1 MWRSIK
7 TSNFSKTFPRINST
21 NKKSNFYLNKRFIL
35 LFLSLFVNFNKL
47 PELLEADMIQIINS
61 LKSNSTVRPE
71 YLQEDDLKKNLL
83 SNGVGAFVLA
93 PLLIIILW
101 TFDFPKT
108 AIWSTLTYVLMFP
121 LYALV
126 CAYNTKLRDKLIYF
140 LIVHLYVWTAI
151 NIYPLSYPDP
161 SVKEIIIAIVAYV
174 LSNIII
180 QRFIYAVIYQVLV
193 LGFTVYVALIQ
204 PDPLFYH
211 YMAIALVALIGS
223 SNILMMLARRAI
235 LSSLEKYASYLKN
248 LLNSTGRGFVLFQ
261 WLDGWKIH
269 DFNEET
275 NNFLRAGNENFDQR
289 FFDLFDIDELEK
301 IKNLKAGAKFEKT
314 VSFSNNPDKP
324 LKHIL
329 IEVSWIQFEQK
340 SSLLAVITDVTES
353 HLRQKELASREQR
366 YRNLYHKNRA
376 GVFTLD
382 RDSIILDANQS
393 FFSMFEHDLS
403 IGDRLFDWEQAGE
416 WKFILSSIED
426 NQQGHN
432 YQTTYKLK
440 NGTVKT
446 FIFNW
451 YQDAISSTIEGSV
464 VDLSDIQRAAQALR
478 QSEEKY
484 RSIYEGSSDAIV
496 LLEKDTIIEFNKTAK
511 QIFGE
516 KMVKGTNLFGLS
528 SDQSEESYGKYRE
541 IRSGL
546 TTRKGIR
553 FNWKFSSET
562 EELETEVSFNE
573 ILIDGKLLYQCIIH
587 DITEQNR
594 LVQESIRAKIA
605 EETNQQ
611 LESEIRERTKAE
623 KKLKEQLLRTKAIL
637 DSSSNTFLL
646 TINKDLKITGFNSH
660 CVSYFYT
667 LFGVAIQNNMLFN
680 DLFDPILSDV
690 RYRLFRVYMRRVWR
704 GASHQMEINLKSNN
718 GNEYWMEI
726 FINPIFD
733 TMGKVSEISLVAHDI
748 SEKKKSSLEIEQS
761 LKEKEVLLKEIH
773 HRVKNNLQII
783 SSILNLQTSFVTDE
797 NTLGILL
804 ESRNR
809 IRSMAIIHETL
820 YKSEVFS
827 SLDFGSYIEDLCNN
841 LISSYQ
847 ITGRVE
853 LEAEIHPVHMIL
865 DQAIPCGLLI
875 NEIIT
880 NSLKYAWKGN
890 EEGVIHVRL
899 DQKEKT
905 VELEVSDNGIGL
917 PDNFANMNS
926 ETLGLQL
933 IATLTEQLDGQ
944 LEVNTEK
951 GTKYLLKFENIR
963 V

>member
-1 MWRSIK
+1 MI
-7 TSNFSKTFPRINST
+7 RI
-21 NKKSNFYLNKRFIL
+21 L
-35 LFLSLFVNFNKL
+35 
-47 PELLEADMIQIINS
+47 NS
-61 LKSNSTVRPE
+61 LKSKSSVRPE
-71 YLQEDDLKKNLL
+71 YLQEDDFKKNLL
-83 SNGVGAFVLA
+83 SNGIGAFVLA
-93 PLLIIILW
+93 PLLVIILW
-101 TFDFPKT
+101 YFDFHKT

-121 LYALV
+121 VYAFV
-126 CAYNTKLRDKLIYF
+126 CAYNPRLRDKLIYF
-140 LIVHLYVWTAI
+140 LIAHLYFWTAI

-161 SVKEIIIAIVAYV
+161 SLKEILFAVIVYV

-193 LGFTVYVALIQ
+193 FGFTIYMTLIQ
-204 PDPLFYH
+204 PDVLLYH
-211 YMAIALVALIGS
+211 YLTIALVALIGS

-261 WLDGWKIH
+261 WIDGWKIH

-275 NNFLRAGNENFDQR
+275 NNFLRVGNENFDQR
-289 FFDLFDIDELEK
+289 FFDLFEVEELEK
-301 IKNLKAGAKFEKT
+301 IKHLKSGAKFEKT
-314 VSFSNNPDKP
+314 VSFSDSTNNL
-324 LKHIL
+324 LKHIS
-329 IEVSWIQFEQK
+329 IEVSWIQFEEI

-353 HLRQKELASREQR
+353 HLRQKELAAREQR
-366 YRNLYHKNRA
+366 YRNLYQKNRA

-393 FFSMFEHDLS
+393 FFSMFENDLS
-403 IGDRLFDWEQAGE
+403 IGERLFDWEHAGE

-440 NGTVKT
+440 NGVVKT

-451 YQDAISSTIEGSV
+451 YQDAVNSTIEGSV

-496 LLEKDTIIEFNKTAK
+496 LLEKDAIMEFNKTAR

-516 KMVKGTNLFGLS
+516 KMVKGANLFSFS
-528 SDQSEESYGKYRE
+528 SDLSEENYVKYRE

-553 FNWKFSSET
+553 FNWKFISEK

-573 ILIDGKLLYQCIIH
+573 IIIDGKLLYQCIIH

-611 LESEIRERTKAE
+611 LESEIRERTRAE

-646 TINKDLKITGFNSH
+646 TINKEFKITGYNSH

-667 LFGVAIQNNMLFN
+667 LFGVAIQNDMYFN

-690 RYRLFRVYMRRVWR
+690 RYRLFNMYMTQVWS

-733 TMGKVSEISLVAHDI
+733 TAGNVSEISLVAHDI

-783 SSILNLQTSFVTDE
+783 SSILNLQTSFVSDE

-847 ITGRVE
+847 ITGRVV
-853 LEAEIHPVHMIL
+853 LETEIHQVQMIL

-890 EEGVIHVRL
+890 EHGVIHVRL
-899 DQKEKT
+899 EQIGST
-905 VELEVSDNGIGL
+905 VELEVSDNGVGL
-917 PDNFANMNS
+917 PDKFDNMNS

-963 V
+963 L